1 VTKTPNPFNSNKD
14 SSGEQPEWID
24 EYEEADR
31 KEKAKMEMALL
42 LESGFRFDD
51 VFKTTFAEQE
61 ALIEGRNA
69 LEEERESKI
78 DKPKSPK
85 HQY

>member
-1 VTKTPNPFNSNKD
+1 MTKTRNPFKSD
-14 SSGEQPEWID
+14 EAEEDDQPEWID

-69 LEEERESKI
+69 LEEERESQI

-85 HQY
+85 HP

>member
-1 VTKTPNPFNSNKD
+1 MTKTRNRFNNSEED
-14 SSGEQPEWID
+14 EEQPEWID

-31 KEKAKMEMALL
+31 REKSKMEMALL

-51 VFKTTFAEQE
+51 IFKTTYAEQQ

-69 LEEERESKI
+69 LEEERKSEI

-85 HQY
+85 HP